1 MGRFRAYIEHH
12 AVPEWSA
19 EYVAYARLSRQ
30 LVALGRAA
38 DARQP
43 GPLAIVSHQ
52 HVISD
57 RVAPDFERQ
66 PLLASPTAAS
76 SSSSSSS
83 SSPSSS
89 GGAMLPAAHASPAA
103 AAETPQLRRRRSVS
117 SSPASLQ
124 RRHSSVTALMHN
136 TRAIDT
142 TPERAN
148 LFAAPA
154 AAVAASPA
162 GIGRPA
168 IVDLVPLDE
177 FLQLVPASARS
188 AESTAFFT
196 ALRGEIVKV
205 EAFFLREIAFFEQQH
220 DVLADQLALLVRALD
235 DFWV

>member
-30 LVALGRAA
+30 LVTLGRAA

-52 HVISD
+52 VISD
-57 RVAPDFERQ
+57 RVAPDSERQ
-66 PLLASPTAAS
+66 PLLASPTA
-76 SSSSSSS
+76 SSSS
-83 SSPSSS
+83 SSPPSSS
-89 GGAMLPAAHASPAA
+89 PSSFGGAMLPGAHASPAA
-103 AAETPQLRRRRSVS
+103 AAETTQLRRRRSVS

-136 TRAIDT
+136 ARAIDT

-148 LFAAPA
+148 LFTAAPA
-154 AAVAASPA
+154 AAASTAA
-162 GIGRPA
+162 IDRPA
-168 IVDLVPLDE
+168 IVDLVPLDQ
-177 FLQLVPASARS
+177 FLELVPASARS

-196 ALRGEIVKV
+196 ALRGELAKV

-220 DVLADQLALLVRALD
+220 DVLTDQLELLVRTRVTRL
-235 DFWV
+235 